1 MRETWLLAQGEER
14 RCRGQSGA
22 AWESSWQEDVG
33 DRAGM
38 PQEGSQEE
46 GQGRTGREHGRL
58 DVTVRLGK
66 RRLD

>member
-1 MRETWLLAQGEER
+1 MPWTVWSSLGE
-14 RCRGQSGA
+14 Q
-22 AWESSWQEDVG
+22 QEDVG